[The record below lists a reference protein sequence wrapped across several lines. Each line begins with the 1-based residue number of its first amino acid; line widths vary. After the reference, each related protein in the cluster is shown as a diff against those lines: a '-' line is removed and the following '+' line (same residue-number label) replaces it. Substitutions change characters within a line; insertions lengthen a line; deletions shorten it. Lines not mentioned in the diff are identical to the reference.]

1 MKNQHQRR
9 GAILVLAAVCMIIM
23 GVILAFTIDFGLLL
37 SARTEMQR
45 SADAAA
51 LAGAWEMVS
60 DDLVRSEIN
69 TTTIT
74 STALAAR
81 QMAVGIAAMN
91 QVVQTNPYLDIDG
104 DIDLGYLANPSD
116 HNESL
121 SFSETG
127 EFNTIQVRIQ
137 YSANNNT
144 PISLFFAPLIGI
156 SSADLAVSAAATF
169 SGDGTSGFR
178 VTDQTGNSTLLP
190 FVVKSSDWESFLTGN
205 SPDNWTVDPE
215 TGTITAGEDGI
226 PEMSVS
232 PDNDVVNALGE
243 VVHIA
248 PGNFGM
254 IDIGNTNNAAG
265 DLIRQIL
272 EGPSPEDFAF
282 YDNNELKLDPVTG
295 TVAVNGDT
303 GMTVSMNDALAAIVG
318 QARTILLYES
328 VSGTGNTAEF
338 IINGFAGVRILDF
351 RLTGN
356 NKFLLIQPS
365 IVADHSA
372 ISGDS
377 GSSYFVGPP
386 VHLVR

>member
-1 MKNQHQRR
+1 MKNQRQRR
-9 GAILVLAAVCMIIM
+9 GAIIALAAICMIIVA
-23 GVILAFTIDFGLLL
+23 VILAFTIDLGLLL

-60 DDLVRSEIN
+60 DDIVRGD
-69 TTTIT
+69 TTAI
-74 STALAAR
+74 ALAAR
-81 QMAVGIAAMN
+81 QAAAEVAAMN
-91 QVVQTNPYLDIDG
+91 QVLQTNPHMDIEG
-104 DIDLGYLANPSD
+104 DIDLGYLADPSN

-121 SFSETG
+121 SFPESG
-127 EFNTIQVRIQ
+127 EYNTVQVRIQ
-137 YSANNNT
+137 YSAGNNT

-156 SSADLAVSAAATF
+156 NSADLAVTAAATF
-169 SGDGTSGFR
+169 AGDGTSGFR

-190 FVVKSSDWESFLTGN
+190 FVVKRTDWESFINGN
-205 SPDNWTVDPE
+205 GPDQWTVDPE
-215 TGTITAGEDGI
+215 TGAITAGQDGI
-226 PEMSVS
+226 REMSIF
-232 PDNDVVNALGE
+232 PDNDVTNALGE

-248 PGNFGM
+248 PGNFGV
-254 IDIGNTNNAAG
+254 IDIGNTNNATT

-272 EGPSPEDFAF
+272 EGPSSEDFAF

-295 TVAVNGDT
+295 TVSVNGDT

-318 QARTILLYES
+318 QPRTILLYES
-328 VSGTGNTAEF
+328 VSGQGNTAEF

-356 NKFLLIQPS
+356 NKFLLVQPS

-372 ISGDS
+372 ISGNS

-386 VHLVR
+386 VYLVR